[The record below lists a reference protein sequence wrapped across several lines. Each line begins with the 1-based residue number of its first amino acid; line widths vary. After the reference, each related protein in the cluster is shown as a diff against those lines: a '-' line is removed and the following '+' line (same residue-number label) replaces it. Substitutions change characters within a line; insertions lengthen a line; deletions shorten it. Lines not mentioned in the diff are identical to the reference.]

1 MLDFYKIT
9 SKENETVKQ
18 IMQLQK
24 SAKHRRESGF
34 FVLEGLRLCLDAVN
48 NGCAPEIVVATS
60 SFLSE
65 NSESARELFEK
76 ANKKYEV
83 SDTIFKK
90 ISDTATPQGIL
101 SLNKIPSFSA
111 PNFSENSKL
120 IVLEN
125 IQDPAN
131 LGAVSRTAEALGI
144 DGIIIDGGCDPYSSK
159 SLRASM
165 GALLRIP
172 VYSINNSIDFLKT
185 KGIKTYASVVNCN
198 TAKALGSFRLDK
210 RCAVYIGNEAN
221 GLTAS
226 TISKCDERITI
237 PMSGR
242 AESLNAAVA
251 ASILMWEMCK

>member
-1 MLDFYKIT
+1 
-9 SKENETVKQ
+9 
-18 IMQLQK
+18 
-24 SAKHRRESGF
+24 
-34 FVLEGLRLCLDAVN
+34 
-48 NGCAPEIVVATS
+48 
-60 SFLSE
+60 
-65 NSESARELFEK
+65 
-76 ANKKYEV
+76 
-83 SDTIFKK
+83 
-90 ISDTATPQGIL
+90 
-101 SLNKIPSFSA
+101 
-111 PNFSENSKL
+111 
-120 IVLEN
+120 
-125 IQDPAN
+125 
-131 LGAVSRTAEALGI
+131 
-144 DGIIIDGGCDPYSSK
+144 
-159 SLRASM
+159 M

-251 ASILMWEMCK
+251 ASIIMWEMCK